1 MCTPRR
7 LPAMRRGSKV
17 VGAVCPALAIAQMHG
32 CETTAG
38 QQVWVLQQL
47 LGLADRCIGQAMGL
61 KDLAHVRSA
70 HCAKALAQLG
80 QELGAQTHPVV
91 VAGVARVSGRNA
103 SVDAAGDEVRL
114 EGQ

>member
-1 MCTPRR
+1 
-7 LPAMRRGSKV
+7 MRRGSKV

-32 CETTAG
+32 CKTTAG

-47 LGLADRCIGQAMGL
+47 LGLADRCIRQAIGL
-61 KDLAHVRSA
+61 EDLAHVRSA

-91 VAGVARVSGRNA
+91 VAGLARVSGRDA